1 MMEVDG
7 VESVEGFAYATNVP
21 IQAGSMLSPR
31 MKPEHDDLMIS
42 LDPKLTKETEELEK
56 CAHRLT
62 KDTTRRL
69 HKSYNLFP
77 TGLKL
82 IMFINSEIDRRSADK
97 AD

>member
-1 MMEVDG
+1 MMEVEG
-7 VESVEGFAYATNVP
+7 VACVEGFAYATNLP

-31 MKPEHDDLMIS
+31 LKPEHDDLMIC
-42 LDPKLTKETEELEK
+42 LEPKLTTETGDLEK

-62 KDTTRRL
+62 KDTSRRL

-82 IMFINSEIDRRSADK
+82 IMFINEEIDRRSADK